1 MNQSKYLMWDSKE
14 DDVFPW
20 KGPENL
26 NLESHDWRYTELPAF
41 LRIKTSKK
49 WQTNEKKFSKGQFR
63 LLLLTSSA
71 LISSEIQRKVIN
83 GKYNNTVRILWPFYQ
98 SKRFNYKRQCSEAYK
113 SLKAFT
119 RAQPYWIFS
128 CSGLKLIYLLMI
140 SVSIYKWEFFQ
151 MWLLKDVITLYNN
164 RLEEMLG
171 QQCNLKRVFI
181 VIIQFYLRKNL
192 HLDCPSFNLH
202 SEHTD
207 FLHRQ

>member
-1 MNQSKYLMWDSKE
+1 MYI
-14 DDVFPW
+14 
-20 KGPENL
+20 
-26 NLESHDWRYTELPAF
+26 ELPIF

-49 WQTNEKKFSKGQFR
+49 CQSTEKKFSEGQFP

-71 LISSEIQRKVIN
+71 LISPEIQGKVIN
-83 GKYNNTVRILWPFYQ
+83 GKYNNTVKILWPFYQ
-98 SKRFNYKRQCSEAYK
+98 SKRFNYKRQRSEAYQ

-164 RLEEMLG
+164 WLEEKLG
-171 QQCNLKRVFI
+171 QQWNLKGLFI
-181 VIIQFYLRKNL
+181 VIVQFCFRNNL
-192 HLDCPSFNLH
+192 HFGLSIFYSPLR
-202 SEHTD
+202 TYR
-207 FLHRQ
+207 FLT